1 MSQSKSYDQ
10 IERRIGQIKAEISKL
25 GPLRP
30 GTLSQ
35 QYNVCGRPDCC
46 CKGDPPRKHG
56 PYYKITYSWR
66 RRSTSE
72 FVREVDIARVRA
84 QLDSYQRLRA
94 LVDEWL
100 GLGLERTRL
109 EREERKN
116 SGRKTP
122 GKGASARKSKATR
135 PGDVP
140 SRPHRGRR

>member
-1 MSQSKSYDQ
+1 MSHSNSYDQ
-10 IERRIGQIKAEISKL
+10 IERRIGQIKTEISKL

-30 GTLSQ
+30 GTLSK

-56 PYYKITYSWR
+56 PYYKITYSWHR
-66 RRSTSE
+66 RYTSE
-72 FVREVDIARVRA
+72 FVREVDIARVRG
-84 QLDSYQRLRA
+84 QLDSYQRLRV

-100 GLGLERTRL
+100 ALGLERARL

-116 SGRKTP
+116 SGRKTS
-122 GKGASARKSKATR
+122 GKGAPARKSKATR
-135 PGDVP
+135 SGDVT